1 MFTLLADRLTPP
13 GVRKNNGVYTQSRMP
28 PDVTG
33 DRPAKQDKL
42 LKKVAKTYGPFTE
55 WEWIEFSKTPL
66 QKRLFFSYQNRK
78 IADYF

>member
-1 MFTLLADRLTPP
+1 MVFTLNAEPVT
-13 GVRKNNGVYTQSRMP
+13 P

-66 QKRLFFSYQNRK
+66 QKRLFFLPKPKNS
-78 IADYF
+78 